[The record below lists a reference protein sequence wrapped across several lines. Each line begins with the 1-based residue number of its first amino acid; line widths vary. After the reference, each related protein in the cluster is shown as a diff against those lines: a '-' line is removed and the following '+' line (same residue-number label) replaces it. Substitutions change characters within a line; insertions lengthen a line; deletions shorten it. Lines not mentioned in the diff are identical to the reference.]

1 MTLVK
6 KDKMNLQPMLELL
19 WTPWLMVTQ
28 VHKVFRK
35 RVYKLTVVKTTDHLA
50 TVSKLSRT

>member
-1 MTLVK
+1 
-6 KDKMNLQPMLELL
+6 MNLQPMLELL

-35 RVYKLTVVKTTDHLA
+35 RVYKLTVVNFYRP
-50 TVSKLSRT
+50 SSNR

>member
-35 RVYKLTVVKTTDHLA
+35 RVYKLTVVNFYRP
-50 TVSKLSRT
+50 SSNR